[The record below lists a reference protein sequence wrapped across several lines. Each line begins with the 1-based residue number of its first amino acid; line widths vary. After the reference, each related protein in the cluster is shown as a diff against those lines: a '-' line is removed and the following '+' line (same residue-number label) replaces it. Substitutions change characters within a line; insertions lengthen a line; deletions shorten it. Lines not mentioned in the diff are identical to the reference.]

1 MINKHSIYNWLF
13 FPLLASLL
21 AGSVAS
27 CINDPAMEETDM
39 SGKST
44 LSITMRGITTTDPST
59 SGGSYDD
66 YVKTLRVI
74 GYDNTGDVVCNQ
86 KWNENDLLDK
96 LEGTGEDACIK
107 ITQTLKEAFA
117 GGVCEFYF
125 IANEEGYFVYT
136 NGQAG
141 DALSAFLGTSGNLEQ
156 APKKDVLDNCIIAF
170 KTGDTDNGFTPGYP
184 ILMTVH
190 STSQFLK
197 PGNNEMGSIQL
208 VRCLA
213 RVQLNITKDASF
225 TGDVSVNDDVK
236 LTGTCPDS
244 YSLWNT
250 GTYTGYTAQLI
261 DRKLYNVGT
270 GGGVFTSSALMF
282 PEKLGKGGN
291 TVTDTDLKYTFSLT
305 SGTTTKNYEIGI
317 GKGQDTD
324 QSVIEDYNIY
334 RNHWYKT
341 NVNFLGWQSQI
352 KITYDVADW
361 EDEEDYVLEFA
372 YPSYTNPIQPV
383 GGGDFPSAQPTVYYN
398 SDANSDDGTFQCQFT
413 ITGPVGQVWQP
424 TLLNTTPG
432 DYEIIVYKGIEKQNP
447 PYGISDDPYTLKI
460 RALKPENVDYTVELG
475 ISYTPQWD
483 PSATSLLLI
492 NGTEGDT
499 KWPGSDDPEKIVIK
513 QIEIPSVP

>member
-13 FPLLASLL
+13 FPLFVSLL

-27 CINDPAMEETDM
+27 CINDPAMEEEDT

-44 LSITMRGITTTDPST
+44 LSIMVRGITITDPGT
-59 SGGSYDD
+59 TGSYDD

-74 GYDNTGDVVCNQ
+74 GYDNTGSVVCNQ
-86 KWNENDLLDK
+86 KYSGAELGTV
-96 LEGTGEDACIK
+96 EGTAPDTYIE
-107 ITQTLKEAFA
+107 ITQTLEDAFQ
-117 GGVCEFYF
+117 GGVCDFYF
-125 IANEEGYFVYT
+125 IANEDEYSVYNSQT
-136 NGQAG
+136 TPKQK
-141 DALSAFLGTSGNLEQ
+141 LSAFLGDKAGN
-156 APKKDVLDNCIIAF
+156 APQKVDLSSCIIAF
-170 KTGDTDNGFTPGYP
+170 DAESGLTPGYP

-225 TGDVSVNDDVK
+225 TEDVYVNDDVK

-250 GTYTGYTAQLI
+250 GTYIDYTAQSI

-270 GGGVFTSSALMF
+270 GNGIFTSSALMF

-334 RNHWYKT
+334 RNSWYT
-341 NVNFLGWQSQI
+341 TSLNFLGWQSQI
-352 KITYDVADW
+352 KITYEVDDW
-361 EDEEDYVLEFA
+361 EVGGNYELGFA
-372 YPSYTNPIQPV
+372 YPTYTNPIQPMD
-383 GGGDFPSAQPTVYYN
+383 GTTFEQPTVYYN
-398 SDANSDDGTFQCQFT
+398 SDADSDDGTFQCKFT

-432 DYEIIVYKGIEKQNP
+432 DYEITVYKGEEKQDP
-447 PYGISDDPYTLKI
+447 PYGISEYPYTLKI
-460 RALKPENVDYTVELG
+460 RALKPENVDHTVELG

-492 NGTEGDT
+492 NGTVNNT
-499 KWPGSDDPEKIVIK
+499 AWAGSSDPEKIVIK
-513 QIEIPSVP
+513 QVDISSVP

>member
-13 FPLLASLL
+13 FPLFVSLL

-27 CINDPAMEETDM
+27 CINDPAMEEEDT

-44 LSITMRGITTTDPST
+44 LSIMVRGITITPGT
-59 SGGSYDD
+59 DD
-66 YVKTLRVI
+66 YVETLRVI
-74 GYDNTGDVVCNQ
+74 GYDNTDAVVCNQ
-86 KWNENDLLDK
+86 KYSGAELGTV
-96 LEGTGEDACIK
+96 EGTAPDTYIK
-107 ITQTLKEAFA
+107 ITQTLEDAFQ
-117 GGVCEFYF
+117 GGVCDFYF
-125 IANEEGYFVYT
+125 IANEDWYSVYNSQT
-136 NGQAG
+136 TPKQT
-141 DALSAFLGTSGNLEQ
+141 LSAFLGDKAEN
-156 APKKDVLDNCIIAF
+156 APQKVDLSSCIIAF
-170 KTGDTDNGFTPGYP
+170 DAESGLTPGYP

-190 STSQFLK
+190 STSQYLK
-197 PGNNEMGSIQL
+197 PGDNSMGTIQL

-225 TGDVSVNDDVK
+225 TGDVSVGNVH
-236 LTGTCPDS
+236 LTGSCTDS

-270 GGGVFTSSALMF
+270 GNGIFTSSALMF

-334 RNHWYKT
+334 RNHWYRT

-352 KITYDVADW
+352 KITYEVDDW
-361 EDEEDYVLEFA
+361 KEGGNYELGFA

-398 SDANSDDGTFQCQFT
+398 SDADSDDGTFQCQFT

-432 DYEIIVYKGIEKQNP
+432 DYEITVYKGGEKQDP
-447 PYGISDDPYTLKI
+447 PYGITTEGDPYTLKI
-460 RALKPENVDYTVELG
+460 RALKPDNVNHTVELG

-513 QIEIPSVP
+513 QVEIPSVP

>member
-13 FPLLASLL
+13 FPLLTLML

-27 CINDPAMEETDM
+27 CIKDSSMEEGT

-44 LSITMRGITTTDPST
+44 LSIMVRGITTTDPGS
-59 SGGSYDD
+59 SGSYDD
-66 YVKTLRVI
+66 YVETLRVI
-74 GYDNTGDVVCNQ
+74 GYDNTDAVVCNQ
-86 KWNENDLLDK
+86 KYSGAELGTV
-96 LEGTGEDACIK
+96 EGKDPNTYIK
-107 ITQTLKEAFA
+107 ITQTLEDAFQ
-117 GGVCEFYF
+117 GGVCDFYF
-125 IANEEGYFVYT
+125 IANEDGYSVYNSQT
-136 NGQAG
+136 TPKQT
-141 DALSAFLGTSGNLEQ
+141 LSAFLGDNAEN
-156 APKKDVLDNCIIAF
+156 APLKEHLNDCIIAF
-170 KTGDTDNGFTPGYP
+170 DTQNGFTPGYP

-213 RVQLNITKDASF
+213 RVQLKISNSSNQQDLT
-225 TGDVSVNDDVK
+225 VNTVK
-236 LTGTCPDS
+236 LTGSCPDS

-250 GTYTGYTAQLI
+250 ETYKDYQAIQITRDLANMSSVEDGT
-261 DRKLYNVGT
+261 
-270 GGGVFTSSALMF
+270 VFTSSALFF
-282 PEKLGKGGN
+282 PEKLEKGGN
-291 TVTDTDLKYTFSLT
+291 ATTDTDLKYTFSLT

-317 GKGQDTD
+317 GKGKDTD

-334 RNHWYKT
+334 RNHWYRT

-352 KITYDVADW
+352 KITYEVDDW
-361 EDEEDYVLEFA
+361 KDGEDYVLEFA

-383 GGGDFPSAQPTVYYN
+383 GGGEPPSAQPTVYYN
-398 SDANSDDGTFQCQFT
+398 SDADSDDGTFQCQFT

-432 DYEIIVYKGIEKQNP
+432 DYEITVYKGGEKQDP
-447 PYGISDDPYTLKI
+447 PYGITTEGDPYTLKI

-492 NGTEGDT
+492 NGTEGNT

-513 QIEIPSVP
+513 QVDIPSVP

>member
-13 FPLLASLL
+13 FPLLVFLL

-27 CINDPAMEETDM
+27 CSNDPAMEEEDT

-44 LSITMRGITTTDPST
+44 LSIMVRGITITPGT
-59 SGGSYDD
+59 DD

-74 GYDNTGDVVCNQ
+74 GYDNTGSVVCNQ
-86 KWNENDLLDK
+86 KYSGAELGTV
-96 LEGTGEDACIK
+96 EGTDPNTYIEIIQTLEDAF
-107 ITQTLKEAFA
+107 Q
-117 GGVCEFYF
+117 GGVCDFYF
-125 IANEEGYFVYT
+125 IANEDGYSVYNSQT
-136 NGQAG
+136 TPKQT
-141 DALSAFLGTSGNLEQ
+141 LSAFLGDNAEN
-156 APKKDVLDNCIIAF
+156 APLKEHLNDCIIAF
-170 KTGDTDNGFTPGYP
+170 DTQNGFTPGYP

-213 RVQLNITKDASF
+213 RVQLKISNSSSQQDLT
-225 TGDVSVNDDVK
+225 VNTVK
-236 LTGTCPDS
+236 LTGSCPDS

-250 GTYTGYTAQLI
+250 ETYKDYQAIQITRDLANMSSVEDGT
-261 DRKLYNVGT
+261 
-270 GGGVFTSSALMF
+270 VFTSSALFF
-282 PEKLGKGGN
+282 PEKLEKGGN
-291 TVTDTDLKYTFSLT
+291 ATTDTDLKYTFSLT

-317 GKGQDTD
+317 GKGKDTD

-334 RNHWYKT
+334 RNHWYRT

-352 KITYDVADW
+352 KITYEVDDW
-361 EDEEDYVLEFA
+361 KDGEDYVLEFA

-383 GGGDFPSAQPTVYYN
+383 GGGEPPSAQPTVYYN
-398 SDANSDDGTFQCQFT
+398 SDADSDDGTFQCQFT

-432 DYEIIVYKGIEKQNP
+432 DYEITVYKGGEKQDP

-460 RALKPENVDYTVELG
+460 RALKPENVDHTVELG

-492 NGTEGDT
+492 NGTVNNT
-499 KWPGSDDPEKIVIK
+499 AWAGSSDPEKIVIK
-513 QIEIPSVP
+513 QVEIPSVP

>member
-13 FPLLASLL
+13 FPLFVSLL

-27 CINDPAMEETDM
+27 CINDPAMEEEDT

-44 LSITMRGITTTDPST
+44 LSIMVRGITITPGT
-59 SGGSYDD
+59 DD

-74 GYDNTGDVVCNQ
+74 GYDNAGAVVCNQ
-86 KWNENDLLDK
+86 KYSGAELGTV
-96 LEGTGEDACIK
+96 EGKAPNTYIE
-107 ITQTLKEAFA
+107 ITQTLEDAFQ
-117 GGVCEFYF
+117 GGVCDFYF
-125 IANEEGYFVYT
+125 IANEDGYSVYNSQT
-136 NGQAG
+136 TPKQT
-141 DALSAFLGTSGNLEQ
+141 LSAFLGDKAEN
-156 APKKDVLDNCIIAF
+156 APQKVDLSSRFIAF
-170 KTGDTDNGFTPGYP
+170 DAESGLTPGYP

-225 TGDVSVNDDVK
+225 TGDVYVNDDVK

-250 GTYTGYTAQLI
+250 GTYIAYTAQPI

-270 GGGVFTSSALMF
+270 GNGIFTSSALMF

-334 RNHWYKT
+334 RNYWYKT

-398 SDANSDDGTFQCQFT
+398 SDADSDDGTFQCQFT

-432 DYEIIVYKGIEKQNP
+432 DYEITVYKGGEKQDP

-460 RALKPENVDYTVELG
+460 RALKPENVDHTVELG

-492 NGTEGDT
+492 NGTVNNT
-499 KWPGSDDPEKIVIK
+499 AWAGSSDPEKIVIK
-513 QIEIPSVP
+513 QVEIPSVP

>member
-13 FPLLASLL
+13 FPLLVSLL

-27 CINDPAMEETDM
+27 CINDPAMEEDT

-44 LSITMRGITTTDPST
+44 LSIMVRGITTIDPGSN
-59 SGGSYDD
+59 GSYDD

-74 GYDNTGDVVCNQ
+74 GYDNTGAVVCNQ
-86 KWNENDLLDK
+86 KYSGAELGK
-96 LEGTGEDACIK
+96 VEGTAPDTYIK
-107 ITQTLKEAFA
+107 ITQTLEDAFQ
-117 GGVCEFYF
+117 GGVCDFYF
-125 IANEEGYFVYT
+125 IANEEEYFVYNSQT
-136 NGQAG
+136 TTKQK
-141 DALSAFLGTSGNLEQ
+141 LSAFLGDNAEN
-156 APKKDVLDNCIIAF
+156 APQKVDLSSCIIAF
-170 KTGDTDNGFTPGYP
+170 DAESGLTPGYS

-190 STSQFLK
+190 STSQYLK
-197 PGNNEMGSIQL
+197 PGDNSMGTIQL

-225 TGDVSVNDDVK
+225 TGDVSVDNVH
-236 LTGTCPDS
+236 LTGSCTDS

-250 GTYTGYTAQLI
+250 GTYTGYTAQSI
-261 DRKLYNVGT
+261 DRELYNVGT

-282 PEKLGKGGN
+282 PEKLGKGGS

-352 KITYDVADW
+352 KITYEVANW
-361 EDEEDYVLEFA
+361 EDGEDYELGFA

-383 GGGDFPSAQPTVYYN
+383 GGGEPPYAQPTVYYN
-398 SDANSDDGTFQCQFT
+398 SDADSDDGTFQCQFT

-432 DYEIIVYKGIEKQNP
+432 DYEITVYKGGEKQDP

-460 RALKPENVDYTVELG
+460 RALKPENVDHTVELG

-492 NGTEGDT
+492 NGTVNNT
-499 KWPGSDDPEKIVIK
+499 AWAGSSDPEKIVIK
-513 QIEIPSVP
+513 QVDISSVP

>member
-1 MINKHSIYNWLF
+1 MINKQSIYYWFF
-13 FPLLASLL
+13 FPLLALL
-21 AGSVAS
+21 SAGCLTS
-27 CINDPAMEETDM
+27 CIYDSVVEETDM

-44 LSITMRGITTTDPST
+44 LSIMVRGITITPGT
-59 SGGSYDD
+59 DD
-66 YVKTLRVI
+66 YVETLRVI
-74 GYDNTGDVVCNQ
+74 GYDNTGAVVCNQ
-86 KWNENDLLDK
+86 KYSGAELGTV
-96 LEGTGEDACIK
+96 EGTAPDTYIE
-107 ITQTLKEAFA
+107 ITQTLEDAFQ
-117 GGVCEFYF
+117 GGVCDFYF
-125 IANEEGYFVYT
+125 IANEDGYSVYNSQT
-136 NGQAG
+136 TTKQK
-141 DALSAFLGTSGNLEQ
+141 LSDFLGDNAKN
-156 APKKDVLDNCIIAF
+156 APQKVDLSSCIIAF
-170 KTGDTDNGFTPGYP
+170 DAESGLTPGYP

-225 TGDVSVNDDVK
+225 TGDVYVNDDVK

-250 GTYTGYTAQLI
+250 GTYIAYTAQSI

-270 GGGVFTSSALMF
+270 GNGIFTSSALMF

-334 RNHWYKT
+334 RNSWYT
-341 NVNFLGWQSQI
+341 TSLNFLGWQSQI
-352 KITYDVADW
+352 KITYEVDDW
-361 EDEEDYVLEFA
+361 EVGGNYELGFA
-372 YPSYTNPIQPV
+372 YPTYTNPIQPMD
-383 GGGDFPSAQPTVYYN
+383 GTTFEQPTVYYN
-398 SDANSDDGTFQCQFT
+398 SDADSDDGTFQCKFT

-432 DYEIIVYKGIEKQNP
+432 DYEITVYKGEEKQDP
-447 PYGISDDPYTLKI
+447 PYGISEYPYTLKI
-460 RALKPENVDYTVELG
+460 RALKPENVDHPFELG

-492 NGTEGDT
+492 NGTVKNT
-499 KWPGSDDPEKIVIK
+499 AWPGSSDPEKIVIK
-513 QIEIPSVP
+513 QVDIPSVP

>member
-13 FPLLASLL
+13 FPLLVFLL

-27 CINDPAMEETDM
+27 CSNDPAMEEEDT

-44 LSITMRGITTTDPST
+44 LSIMVRGITITPGT
-59 SGGSYDD
+59 DD

-74 GYDNTGDVVCNQ
+74 GYDNTGSVVCNQ
-86 KWNENDLLDK
+86 KYSGAELGTV
-96 LEGTGEDACIK
+96 EGTDPNTYIEIIQTLEDAF
-107 ITQTLKEAFA
+107 Q
-117 GGVCEFYF
+117 GGVCDFYF
-125 IANEEGYFVYT
+125 IANEDGYSVYNSQT
-136 NGQAG
+136 TPKQT
-141 DALSAFLGTSGNLEQ
+141 LSAFLGDKAEN
-156 APKKDVLDNCIIAF
+156 APQKVDLSSCIIAF
-170 KTGDTDNGFTPGYP
+170 DTESGLTPGYP

-213 RVQLNITKDASF
+213 RVQLKISNSSNQQDLT
-225 TGDVSVNDDVK
+225 VNTVK
-236 LTGTCPDS
+236 LTGSCPES

-250 GTYTGYTAQLI
+250 ETYKDYQAIQITRDLANMSSVEDGT
-261 DRKLYNVGT
+261 
-270 GGGVFTSSALMF
+270 VFTSSALFF
-282 PEKLGKGGN
+282 PEKLEKGGN
-291 TVTDTDLKYTFSLT
+291 ATTDTDLKYTFSLT

-352 KITYDVADW
+352 KITYEVANW
-361 EDEEDYVLEFA
+361 EDGEDYELGFA
-372 YPSYTNPIQPV
+372 YPSYTNPIQPMD
-383 GGGDFPSAQPTVYYN
+383 GTTFEQPTVYYN
-398 SDANSDDGTFQCQFT
+398 SDADSDDGTFQCQFT

-432 DYEIIVYKGIEKQNP
+432 DYEITVYKGEEKQDP
-447 PYGISDDPYTLKI
+447 PYGISEYPYTLKI

-492 NGTEGDT
+492 NGTEGNT

-513 QIEIPSVP
+513 QVDIPSVP